1 MTSSKSTKR
10 ALLTSVLA
18 LLMCVTMLVGATFAW
33 FTDTASTAVNKIQAG
48 NLDIAVEYTL
58 DGETWN
64 DAKDAEDIF
73 AKDALWEPG
82 HVEYVNL
89 KVSNLGNLALTYKLG
104 INIASEKKGV
114 NVAGDSFKLSDSL
127 EYAVV
132 DGLKTYTKDSD
143 GRAEAV
149 ADAKAGSKAL
159 TEAYN
164 GTGNLY
170 PDTKKDTDHPATKD
184 VTLIVYMPETVGNE
198 ANYDGQEEHQPFIDM
213 GINLV
218 ATQVPYESD
227 SFDDQYDKG
236 LLQVDNAS
244 ELSKAVTEAGDG
256 DTIVMTKDITS
267 KTNVFTLAENKSL
280 TLDLNGKTLTGTGKG
295 AVIDVKDKG
304 VLNLENGTINMTNY
318 NTRGI
323 ELEDNG
329 TAYLNNVN
337 VKSELVALFSI
348 GNNTKFDIRNS
359 RIEANM
365 HCAIYHNGSNA
376 PTHITVK
383 NSTLKSNTTAVY
395 ISNTSDKAKQ
405 TLLIDDSTITG
416 TTAVEVK
423 HTNAT
428 IRNSVLTG
436 TATPTGSGS
445 NNNGTCT
452 DGYAFAVTT
461 NGVNDLAT
469 GNCVVE
475 NTKLYNGNVSTGAPN
490 GYYFVYKMASGFKTV
505 INGQNVSDFNTYLH

>member
-1 MTSSKSTKR
+1 M
-10 ALLTSVLA
+10 
-18 LLMCVTMLVGATFAW
+18 
-33 FTDTASTAVNKIQAG
+33 
-48 NLDIAVEYTL
+48 
-58 DGETWN
+58 
-64 DAKDAEDIF
+64 
-73 AKDALWEPG
+73 
-82 HVEYVNL
+82 
-89 KVSNLGNLALTYKLG
+89 
-104 INIASEKKGV
+104 
-114 NVAGDSFKLSDSL
+114 
-127 EYAVV
+127 
-132 DGLKTYTKDSD
+132 
-143 GRAEAV
+143 
-149 ADAKAGSKAL
+149 
-159 TEAYN
+159 
-164 GTGNLY
+164 
-170 PDTKKDTDHPATKD
+170 
-184 VTLIVYMPETVGNE
+184 
-198 ANYDGQEEHQPFIDM
+198 
-213 GINLV
+213 
-218 ATQVPYESD
+218 
-227 SFDDQYDKG
+227 
-236 LLQVDNAS
+236 LQVDNAS

-505 INGQNVSDFNTYLH
+505 INRCV